1 MLIVQILCYIL
12 FTSLLVFAL
21 YERNE
26 WVWHIRKFLKSQR
39 KLRWGPQCRW
49 MLIKGDTETTPSFSC
64 VSYPF
69 GEQTRL
75 AINIRYERSSKR
87 KHTLCSYTRYG
98 HGQRAL
104 RTVYA
109 ACNRAGELFEPRVVG
124 SNQGKWLG
132 KCERSVWAVVQPN
145 WVWASIEIDCRKSSL
160 FFCLFYVCM
169 VYIVAYKS
177 VL

>member
-1 MLIVQILCYIL
+1 MSLNVNQRGHRNDSFVLVRFVSLRRANEACNKHPVRTIVEAETH
-12 FTSLLVFAL
+12 FVLL
-21 YERNE
+21 Y
-26 WVWHIRKFLKSQR
+26 
-39 KLRWGPQCRW
+39 
-49 MLIKGDTETTPSFSC
+49 
-64 VSYPF
+64 
-69 GEQTRL
+69 
-75 AINIRYERSSKR
+75 
-87 KHTLCSYTRYG
+87 
-98 HGQRAL
+98 AL
-104 RTVYA
+104 RSWPTSSSNGIA

-160 FFCLFYVCM
+160 FFCLFYICM